1 MRCTSI
7 SAILIGLLASC
18 AGGRVD
24 APEPARDF
32 SRDTVGLPPMP
43 PGTIVAPLT
52 LNRESAVA
60 ALEKEVPRK
69 FGNINER
76 IVLPDAARKSFAFA
90 VTREPFTVRFA
101 ADTILLTSVIHYQG
115 RGWLNPPIGPDINGE
130 CGTKGEP
137 PRARLHL
144 RVLPR
149 LSENWKL
156 RVVSKVDTIVPYSTT
171 ERDQCEVSF
180 LQFDV
185 TGKVLSGATAALRKL
200 LPQVDRQLAMLDVR
214 TPLEKIW
221 VDLQQPIRVTDSLW
235 LILQPSAVHLGRVRG
250 SKESVGAQIGVTA
263 APRILAGP
271 KPVVATVPLPPL
283 GPIQDAEGFSMLV
296 EGIFNYGVMSGVLTE
311 KLSGQK
317 VRAAGGTLEVKK
329 VTAFGIGGGRMA
341 VGVDFTGT
349 ARGRVWLLGTPR
361 YEAATGLISVPD
373 LDFDAT
379 SAGMLVQGV
388 AWLKGDAI
396 REFIREQTKVP
407 AGDLMKQIQD
417 LTVKEMNRELA
428 RGVRLEATIA
438 ASEPAGI
445 LVRADGL
452 ILRARATGAAR
463 LELGPELFTRKE

>member
-1 MRCTSI
+1 MRFRSVSTL
-7 SAILIGLLASC
+7 LIGLLASC

-32 SRDTVGLPPMP
+32 SRDTIGLPPLP

-52 LNRESAVA
+52 LDRQSAVA

-69 FGNINER
+69 FGDIDER
-76 IVLPDAARKSFAFA
+76 IVLPDAARKSFAFE
-90 VTREPFTVRFA
+90 VTREPFKVTFA

-115 RGWLNPPIGPDINGE
+115 RGWLNPPIGPDIQGG
-130 CGTKGEP
+130 CGTKGET
-137 PRARLHL
+137 PRARLRL
-144 RVLPR
+144 RVVPR
-149 LSENWKL
+149 LSENW
-156 RVVSKVDTIVPYSTT
+156 RIQVRTRVDTIVPYSTT
-171 ERDQCEVSF
+171 ERDQCEISF

-185 TGKVLSGATAALRKL
+185 TGKVLNGATAALRKL
-200 LPQVDRQLAMLDVR
+200 LPQVDRQLARLDVR

-221 VDLQQPIRVTDSLW
+221 VQLQQPIRVTDSLW
-235 LILQPSAVHLGRVRG
+235 LLLQPSGVHLGRVQG
-250 SKESVGAQIGVTA
+250 SRETVGAQIGVTA

-271 KPVVATVPLPPL
+271 KPVVASVPLPPL

-296 EGIFNYGVMSGVLTE
+296 EGNFGYGVMSGVLTE
-311 KLSGQK
+311 KLKGQK
-317 VRAAGGTLEVKK
+317 VRAAGGTLEVRK
-329 VTAFGIGGGRMA
+329 VTAFGVGGGRMA
-341 VGVDFTGT
+341 VGIDFTGS

-396 REFIREQTKVP
+396 REFMREQTKVP

-417 LTVKEMNRELA
+417 MAVKEMNRELA
-428 RGVRLEATIA
+428 RGVKLEATIA

-463 LELGPELFTRKE
+463 LELGPELFEKPR

>member
-1 MRCTSI
+1 MRLGRG
-7 SAILIGLLASC
+7 SAFLIGLVAAC
-18 AGGRVD
+18 AGGRVE

-32 SRDTVGLPPMP
+32 SRDTFALPSLP
-43 PGTIVAPLT
+43 PGTIIAPLT
-52 LNRESAVA
+52 LDRESAVA

-76 IVLPDAARKSFAFA
+76 IVLPDAARKSFAFE
-90 VTREPFTVRFA
+90 VTREPFKVTFV

-115 RGWLNPPIGPDINGE
+115 RGWLDPPIGPDIQGE

-137 PRARLHL
+137 PRARLRL
-144 RVLPR
+144 RVVPR
-149 LSENWKL
+149 LSENWRI
-156 RVVSKVDTIVPYSTT
+156 RVRTRVDTIVPYSIT

-185 TGKVLSGATAALRKL
+185 TGKVLNGATAALRKL

-214 TPLEKIW
+214 TPLERIW
-221 VDLQQPIRVTDSLW
+221 VELQQPIRVTDSLW
-235 LILQPSAVHLGRVRG
+235 LILQPIGVHLGRVHG
-250 SKESVGAQIGVTA
+250 SKETVGAQIGVTA
-263 APRILAGP
+263 MPRILAGP
-271 KPVVATVPLPPL
+271 KPVVASVPLPPL
-283 GPIQDAEGFSMLV
+283 GPIRDAEGFSMLV
-296 EGIFNYGVMSGVLTE
+296 EGNFAYGVMSGVLTE
-311 KLSGQK
+311 KLKGQK
-317 VRAAGGTLEVKK
+317 VRAAGGTLEVRK
-329 VTAFGIGGGRMA
+329 VTAYGVGGGRMA
-341 VGVDFTGT
+341 VGIDFTGS

-396 REFIREQTKVP
+396 RQFIREQTKVP

-417 LTVKEMNRELA
+417 MAVKQMNRELA
-428 RGVRLEATIA
+428 RGVKLEATIA

-445 LVRADGL
+445 MVRADGL

-463 LELGPELFTRKE
+463 LELGPELFAKQ